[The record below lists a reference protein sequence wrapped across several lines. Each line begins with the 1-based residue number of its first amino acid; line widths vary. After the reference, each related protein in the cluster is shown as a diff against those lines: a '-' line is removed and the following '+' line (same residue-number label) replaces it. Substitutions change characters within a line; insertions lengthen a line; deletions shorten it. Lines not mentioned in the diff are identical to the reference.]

1 MSHDKTKS
9 VTKKKTDFLSAK
21 TCETILSY
29 GCFTFS
35 QSCMDADFI
44 EISFLWPS
52 LKVECE
58 MT

>member
-35 QSCMDADFI
+35 QSVWMQTLQKYLFYG
-44 EISFLWPS
+44 PH
-52 LKVECE
+52 
-58 MT
+58 